1 MTYQL
6 EWTIRA
12 NKEWEQ
18 LDCSIQ
24 VEVLKKLKQR
34 LANPHIP
41 ADLLSGNLAGLYRLK
56 FRKSGIRLIYKVQDQ
71 RLVVVVVAIGKRE
84 NLDAYKTAA
93 VRLSLLKGEADER

>member
-1 MTYQL
+1 MTYHL

-18 LDCSIQ
+18 LDGSIQ

-93 VRLSLLKGEADER
+93 VRLSLLEDEAGER

>member
-12 NKEWEQ
+12 NKDWEQ
-18 LDCSIQ
+18 LDRSIQ

-71 RLVVVVVAIGKRE
+71 RLIVVVVAIGKRE

-93 VRLSLLKGEADER
+93 ARLSLLKGEADER